1 MLFMVPVVQQ
11 KVEMVSPHTQLDAV
25 IDNDSLNGNIKL
37 PVTFQQTIPSD
48 NPQILRI
55 HTNRQEIK
63 AMAITHLSRH
73 RCRLTKYLFI
83 FTYAE

>member
-37 PVTFQQTIPSD
+37 PVTFQQSISSD
-48 NPQILRI
+48 NPYVDIKYSEYIQID
-55 HTNRQEIK
+55 K
-63 AMAITHLSRH
+63 
-73 RCRLTKYLFI
+73 K
-83 FTYAE
+83 